1 MLTEKRIVIL
11 FGLLNEELKK
21 ENEIGEV
28 GIVGGAVM
36 CLVYKAR
43 PSTQDIDA
51 LFEPTKKIR
60 SIVKKIGK
68 RENLPEDWL
77 NDGVK
82 TFITDNFKRQTVIEL
97 SNLRVWAPEPRYML
111 AMKCISARWDSHDKD
126 DVKFLLKFLK
136 MKDSEKVLDLIESFY
151 PKNRIPVKTKIFLE
165 ELLEKK

>member
-1 MLTEKRIVIL
+1 VLTEKRIVIL

-126 DVKFLLKFLK
+126 DVKLLLKFLK
-136 MKDSEKVLDLIESFY
+136 MKDSEKVLDLIESYY
-151 PKNRIPVKTKIFLE
+151 PKNRIPVKTKFFLE